1 MLGFGAKKSGGKP
14 AFTDSGQ
21 TALQR
26 EGQRTGLK
34 TGHYKEED
42 AGLKPVLRKT
52 KSRSLITVRD
62 EVYAR
67 LPRARARPGS
77 G

>member
-42 AGLKPVLRKT
+42 AGLKPGAT
-52 KSRSLITVRD
+52 KEGRPEGRRD
-62 EVYAR
+62 Q
-67 LPRARARPGS
+67 
-77 G
+77 